1 MENYS
6 TTQTRIIDQ
15 SAVTA
20 LFKSTY
26 LQMAAALVVTAL
38 TSYFLSQSAS
48 FIATFY
54 TNSSL
59 MWITII
65 AELGVVIWLSARLH
79 AMSMSMATILF
90 IVYSVLNGV
99 TLSVIFLV
107 YEPEVIALTF
117 AVTAGMF
124 GVMSVIGYVTR
135 MDLSKVGG
143 ILLMALI
150 GIILASVVNLFMGSE
165 TLYWVITYVG
175 VLVFVGLTAYDTN
188 KLRQIYTEYGALNET
203 GYKLALMGALIL
215 YLDFINLFL
224 YLLRIFGN
232 RR

>member
-6 TTQTRIIDQ
+6 TTTHVINQ
-15 SAVTA
+15 SAVTV

-26 LQMAAALVVTAL
+26 MQMAAALTVTAL
-38 TSYFLSQSAS
+38 TSYFLSQSAA
-48 FIATFY
+48 FLEMFL

-59 MWITII
+59 MWIAII

-79 AMSMSMATILF
+79 AMSMTMATLLF
-90 IVYSVLNGV
+90 IAYSVLNGV
-99 TLSVIFLV
+99 TLSVIFLI

-124 GVMSVIGYVTR
+124 AVMSIIGYTTR

-143 ILLMALI
+143 ILLMALV
-150 GIILASVVNLFMGSE
+150 GIILASVVNLFLGSE

-188 KLRQIYTEYGALNET
+188 KLRQIYTEYGAVNET
-203 GYKLALMGALIL
+203 GYKLALMGALTL

>member
-1 MENYS
+1 
-6 TTQTRIIDQ
+6 
-15 SAVTA
+15 
-20 LFKSTY
+20 
-26 LQMAAALVVTAL
+26 
-38 TSYFLSQSAS
+38 
-48 FIATFY
+48 
-54 TNSSL
+54 
-59 MWITII
+59 MWIAII

-79 AMSMSMATILF
+79 AMSMTMATILF
-90 IVYSVLNGV
+90 IAYSVLNGV
-99 TLSVIFLV
+99 TLSIIFLV

-124 GVMSVIGYVTR
+124 AVMSIIGYTTR

-143 ILLMALI
+143 ILLMALV
-150 GIILASVVNLFMGSE
+150 GIILASVVNIFLGSE
-165 TLYWVITYVG
+165 TLYWVITYIG

-188 KLRQIYTEYGALNET
+188 KLRQIYTQYGEVNET
-203 GYKLALMGALIL
+203 GHKLALMGALTL

>member
-6 TTQTRIIDQ
+6 TTTHVMNQ

-26 LQMAAALVVTAL
+26 MQMAAALTVTAL
-38 TSYFLSQSAS
+38 TSYFLSQSAA
-48 FIATFY
+48 FLVTFLG
-54 TNSSL
+54 NSAL
-59 MWITII
+59 MWIAII

-79 AMSMSMATILF
+79 AMSMTMATILF
-90 IVYSVLNGV
+90 IAYSVLNGV

-124 GVMSVIGYVTR
+124 AVMSIIGYTTR

-143 ILLMALI
+143 ILLMALV
-150 GIILASVVNLFMGSE
+150 GIILASVVNIFLGSE
-165 TLYWVITYVG
+165 TLYWVITYIG

-188 KLRQIYTEYGALNET
+188 KLRQIYTQYGEVNET
-203 GYKLALMGALIL
+203 GHKLALMGALTL

>member
-6 TTQTRIIDQ
+6 TTTHVINQ

-26 LQMAAALVVTAL
+26 MQMAAALTVTAL
-38 TSYFLSQSAS
+38 TSYFLSQSAA
-48 FIATFY
+48 FLAAFLG
-54 TNSSL
+54 NSAL
-59 MWITII
+59 MWIAII

-79 AMSMSMATILF
+79 AMSMTMATILF
-90 IVYSVLNGV
+90 IAYSVLNGV
-99 TLSVIFLV
+99 TLSIIFLV

-124 GVMSVIGYVTR
+124 AVMSIIGYTTR

-143 ILLMALI
+143 ILLMALV
-150 GIILASVVNLFMGSE
+150 GIILASVVNIFLGSE
-165 TLYWVITYVG
+165 TLYWVITYIG
-175 VLVFVGLTAYDTN
+175 VLVFVGLTAYDTH
-188 KLRQIYTEYGALNET
+188 KLRQIYTQYGAVNET
-203 GYKLALMGALIL
+203 GHKLALMGALTL

>member
-6 TTQTRIIDQ
+6 TTTHVINQ

-26 LQMAAALVVTAL
+26 MQMAAALTVTAL
-38 TSYFLSQSAS
+38 TSYFLSQSAA
-48 FIATFY
+48 FLATFLG
-54 TNSSL
+54 NSAL
-59 MWITII
+59 MWIAII

-79 AMSMSMATILF
+79 AMSMTMATILF
-90 IVYSVLNGV
+90 IAYSVLNGV

-124 GVMSVIGYVTR
+124 AVMSIIGYTTR

-143 ILLMALI
+143 ILLMALV
-150 GIILASVVNLFMGSE
+150 GIILASVVNIFLGSE
-165 TLYWVITYVG
+165 TLYWVITYIG
-175 VLVFVGLTAYDTN
+175 VLVFVGLTAYDTH
-188 KLRQIYTEYGALNET
+188 KLRQIYTQYGEVNET
-203 GYKLALMGALIL
+203 GHKLALMGALTL

>member
-6 TTQTRIIDQ
+6 TTTHVINQ

-26 LQMAAALVVTAL
+26 MQMAAALTVTAL
-38 TSYFLSQSAS
+38 TSYFLSQSAA
-48 FIATFY
+48 FLATFLG
-54 TNSSL
+54 NSAL
-59 MWITII
+59 MWIAII

-79 AMSMSMATILF
+79 AMSMTMATILF
-90 IVYSVLNGV
+90 IAYSVLNGV
-99 TLSVIFLV
+99 TLSIIFLV

-124 GVMSVIGYVTR
+124 AVMSIIGYTTR

-143 ILLMALI
+143 ILLMALV
-150 GIILASVVNLFMGSE
+150 GIILASVVNIFLGSE
-165 TLYWVITYVG
+165 TLYWVITYIG
-175 VLVFVGLTAYDTN
+175 VLVFVGLTAYDTH
-188 KLRQIYTEYGALNET
+188 KLRQIYTQYGAVNET
-203 GYKLALMGALIL
+203 GHKLALMGALTL

>member
-6 TTQTRIIDQ
+6 TTTHVINQ

-26 LQMAAALVVTAL
+26 MQMAAALTVTAL
-38 TSYFLSQSAS
+38 TSYFLSQSAA
-48 FIATFY
+48 FWAMFL

-59 MWITII
+59 MWIAII

-79 AMSMSMATILF
+79 AMSMTMATILF
-90 IVYSVLNGV
+90 IAYSVLNGV
-99 TLSVIFLV
+99 TLSIIFLV

-124 GVMSVIGYVTR
+124 AVMSIIGYTTR

-143 ILLMALI
+143 ILLMALV
-150 GIILASVVNLFMGSE
+150 GIILASVVNIFLGSE
-165 TLYWVITYVG
+165 TLYWVITYIG

-188 KLRQIYTEYGALNET
+188 KLRQIYTQYGEVNET
-203 GYKLALMGALIL
+203 GHKLALMGALTL

>member
-6 TTQTRIIDQ
+6 TTTHVINQ

-26 LQMAAALVVTAL
+26 MQMAAALTVTAL
-38 TSYFLSQSAS
+38 TSYFLSQSAA
-48 FIATFY
+48 FLVTFLG
-54 TNSSL
+54 NSAL
-59 MWITII
+59 MWIAII

-79 AMSMSMATILF
+79 AMSMTMATILF
-90 IVYSVLNGV
+90 IAYSVLNGV

-124 GVMSVIGYVTR
+124 AVMSIIGYTTR

-143 ILLMALI
+143 ILLMALV
-150 GIILASVVNLFMGSE
+150 GIILASVVNIFLGSE
-165 TLYWVITYVG
+165 TLYWVITYIG

-188 KLRQIYTEYGALNET
+188 KLRQIYTQYGEVNET
-203 GYKLALMGALIL
+203 GHKLALMGALTL

>member
-6 TTQTRIIDQ
+6 TTTHVINQ

-26 LQMAAALVVTAL
+26 MQMAAALTVTAL
-38 TSYFLSQSAS
+38 TSYFLSQSAA
-48 FIATFY
+48 FLAMFL

-59 MWITII
+59 MWIAII

-79 AMSMSMATILF
+79 AMSMTMATILF
-90 IVYSVLNGV
+90 IAYSVLNGV
-99 TLSVIFLV
+99 TLSIIFLV

-124 GVMSVIGYVTR
+124 AVMSIIGYTTR

-143 ILLMALI
+143 ILLMALV
-150 GIILASVVNLFMGSE
+150 GIILASVVNIFLGSE
-165 TLYWVITYVG
+165 TLYWVITYIG

-188 KLRQIYTEYGALNET
+188 KLRQIYTQYGEVNET
-203 GYKLALMGALIL
+203 GHKLALMGALTL

>member
-6 TTQTRIIDQ
+6 TTTHVINQ

-26 LQMAAALVVTAL
+26 MQMAAALTVTAL
-38 TSYFLSQSAS
+38 TSFFLSQSTA
-48 FIATFY
+48 FLAAFLG
-54 TNSSL
+54 NSAL
-59 MWITII
+59 MWIAII
-65 AELGVVIWLSARLH
+65 AELGVVIWLSSRLH
-79 AMSMSMATILF
+79 AMSMTMATILF
-90 IVYSVLNGV
+90 IAYSVLNGV

-124 GVMSVIGYVTR
+124 AIMSIIGYTTR

-150 GIILASVVNLFMGSE
+150 GIILASVVNLFLGSE

-175 VLVFVGLTAYDTN
+175 VIVFVGLTAYDTN
-188 KLRQIYTEYGALNET
+188 KLRQIYTEYGAVNET
-203 GYKLALMGALIL
+203 GQKLALMGALTL

>member
-6 TTQTRIIDQ
+6 TTTHVINQ

-26 LQMAAALVVTAL
+26 MQMAAALTVTAL
-38 TSYFLSQSAS
+38 TSFFLSQSAA
-48 FIATFY
+48 FLATFLG
-54 TNSSL
+54 NSAL
-59 MWITII
+59 MWIAII

-79 AMSMSMATILF
+79 AMSMTMATILF
-90 IVYSVLNGV
+90 IAYSVLNGV

-124 GVMSVIGYVTR
+124 AVMSIIGYTTR

-143 ILLMALI
+143 ILLMALV
-150 GIILASVVNLFMGSE
+150 GIILASVVNIFLGSE
-165 TLYWVITYVG
+165 TLYWVITYIG
-175 VLVFVGLTAYDTN
+175 VLVFVGLTAYDTH
-188 KLRQIYTEYGALNET
+188 KLRQIYTQYGAVNET
-203 GYKLALMGALIL
+203 GHKLALMGALTL